1 MALWVIYKLIPNSP
15 SDIYKDGMR
24 HTLSTMAVSELISAE
39 VSSVFS
45 LMEKRR
51 MEKERERGGGG
62 GGRERQRQI
71 ETEERKKKSN
81 TFKLNAH
88 KNADEG
94 QERETLSKDQRLKL
108 LYSFSRCQTQPLI
121 TLVSSPSVST
131 MVNLLSR

>member
-51 MEKERERGGGG
+51 MKKEREGGGG
-62 GGRERQRQI
+62 GG
-71 ETEERKKKSN
+71 ETETETDRDRRKKEAE
-81 TFKLNAH
+81 L
-88 KNADEG
+88 
-94 QERETLSKDQRLKL
+94 
-108 LYSFSRCQTQPLI
+108 
-121 TLVSSPSVST
+121 
-131 MVNLLSR
+131 